1 MHSNRKTYLF
11 IFSLTLI
18 VAVLLAAL
26 FFGLKDIHEKNEAIY
41 NKRAI
46 LSAIADHLGGDLDD
60 MSDDDVQ
67 NVFDLQI
74 EQIVIDMEGNPID
87 QTLVVEAGYL
97 GGQAEHVDM
106 AKESKKLTSERMLP
120 VFIYKNAD
128 DKKFYI
134 LSVRGK
140 GLWDDIWG
148 CIAMNEDLN
157 TIAGVAFDH
166 KGETPGLGAEI
177 KDNGAW
183 QAQFVDKKI
192 FDDFGRFK
200 GVTVRK
206 GGAKDPIYE
215 VDGISG
221 ATITADG
228 VSEMLIR
235 GLKYY
240 EPYMNSL

>member
-1 MHSNRKTYLF
+1 MHSNRNTYIF
-11 IFSLTLI
+11 IVSLTAI
-18 VAVLLAAL
+18 VAVMLAAL

-46 LSAIADHLGGDLDD
+46 LSAIADHLGDELDK
-60 MSDDDVQ
+60 MSDDQVQ
-67 NVFDLQI
+67 TVFDNQI
-74 EQIVIDMEGNPID
+74 EQLVVDMEGNLID
-87 QTLVVEAGYL
+87 ETQIVESGYL
-97 GGQAEHVDM
+97 GGRAEDVDLG
-106 AKESKKLTSERMLP
+106 KEKKKSLEDQILP
-120 VFIYKNAD
+120 VFIYTKD
-128 DKKFYI
+128 SGEKFYI
-134 LSVRGK
+134 LSIRGK
-140 GLWDDIWG
+140 GLWDEIWG
-148 CIAMNEDLN
+148 CIALKDDLN

-177 KDNGAW
+177 KDNAGW
-183 QAQFVDKKI
+183 KNQFVDKKI

-206 GGAKDPIYE
+206 GGAKDPVYE

-228 VSEMLIR
+228 VTEMLQR

-240 EPYMNSL
+240 EPYVNSL

>member
-1 MHSNRKTYLF
+1 VHSNRKTYLF
-11 IFSLTLI
+11 ILSLTVI

-26 FFGLKDIHEKNEAIY
+26 FFGLKDIHDKNEAIY

-46 LSAIADHLGGDLDD
+46 LSAISDHLGEELGN

-67 NVFDLQI
+67 TVFDSQI
-74 EQIVIDMEGNPID
+74 EQIVIDMDGTPID
-87 QTLVVEAGYL
+87 QNQVVDAGYL
-97 GGQAEHVDM
+97 GGLAEHVDM
-106 AKESKKLTSERMLP
+106 AKESKKAVEEQILP
-120 VFIYKNAD
+120 VFIYNNTD
-128 DKKFYI
+128 GKKFYI

-148 CIAMNEDLN
+148 CIAVKEDLN

-183 QAQFVDKKI
+183 KAQFVDKKI

-200 GVTVRK
+200 GITVRK
-206 GGAKDPIYE
+206 GGAKDPVYE

-235 GLKYY
+235 GLQYY
-240 EPYMNSL
+240 EPYVNSL